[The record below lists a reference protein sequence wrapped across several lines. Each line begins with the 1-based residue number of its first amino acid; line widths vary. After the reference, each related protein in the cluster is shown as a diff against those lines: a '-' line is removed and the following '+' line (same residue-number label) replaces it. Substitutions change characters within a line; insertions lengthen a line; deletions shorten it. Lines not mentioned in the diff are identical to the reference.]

1 MKLIEYSNPS
11 ILLQDAISVI
21 DENFVSHY
29 LLFESTDRII
39 HGKEN
44 LYYGCSIKNENAI
57 EIIYLHTEGA
67 HYLFGKT
74 NNINAVNLLANS
86 LREEKLIGTILFGNT
101 FIIDNLIKVKGLNVQ
116 KTRNRN
122 YMSLISAINNDT
134 NILGELFIAK
144 EQDYDLL
151 AQLRLE
157 FYNEEF
163 EKKGVQTNEKILSEF
178 KENLQSGDIYYYKI
192 DNQITTLIS
201 ITRLP
206 ENRIYLPYI
215 FTNQEFRGKGIS
227 KKACGILF
235 QKLFSSGITEIGLNV
250 KVSNINAIGLFSSLG
265 MKKIYETAIY
275 EC

>member
-1 MKLIEYSNPS
+1 MKLIEYPNPS

-39 HGKEN
+39 NGKED
-44 LYYGCSIKNENAI
+44 LYYGCSIKNDNNI

-67 HYLFGKT
+67 HYFFGKT
-74 NNINAVNLLANS
+74 NNIDAVNLLAKS
-86 LREEKLIGTILFGNT
+86 LIEEKLNGTILFGST
-101 FIIDNLIKVKGLNVQ
+101 FIIDNLTKLKKLNVQ

-122 YMSLISAINNDT
+122 YMSLNSYIPNDT
-134 NILGELFIAK
+134 DIPGELLIAR

-151 AQLRLE
+151 TQLRLE
-157 FYNEEF
+157 FYTEEF
-163 EKKGVQTNEKILSEF
+163 GGKGVQTNEKILSEF
-178 KENLQSGDIYYYKI
+178 QKNLQSGDIYYYKA

-206 ENRIYLPYI
+206 ANQIYLPYI
-215 FTNQEFRGKGIS
+215 FTNHEFRRKGIS
-227 KKACGILF
+227 KKALGILF
-235 QKLFSSGITEIGLNV
+235 QKLFNSGITEIGLNV
-250 KVSNINAIGLFSSLG
+250 KVSNTKAIGLFSSLG